1 MWLLASLSRKGCS
14 YNLAIMESDKETALA
29 SILNAKTL
37 SRIGFVL
44 ILVAFAFY
52 AYRFIERTSFI
63 VNGERYYALF
73 DDAMISMRYAQ
84 NLAEGN
90 GPVWNAG
97 GERVEGYSNPL
108 WVVFMASFHLL
119 GLPVSQ
125 ISRYVQLAASL
136 ILMVNLWV
144 VWHIAKEF
152 CEHWLLPLLA
162 VFLTAFYFPLN
173 NWSLQGMEVSALV
186 LITSGAVLLAVR
198 ALKANTFSYWPYLL
212 LGVGTLFRIDMAAPL
227 GVLTLFMM
235 LLDRGRLRQHLTW
248 GAATGLVFLG
258 SQTLWRL
265 AYYGEW
271 LPNTY
276 YLKVGGATL
285 IGRLTQGLAAFA
297 QFVWTGNWLIMVT
310 PLALLVLRPGRE
322 TLFLFAIVAG
332 QMVYSVYVGGDAWEH
347 KGGANRFIS
356 IAMPLFFILFTLA
369 LERIRS
375 ALLEKGQKTGKYV
388 QFGSFAVVAAICFA
402 SIFSL
407 NTLLERDSFQK
418 WATIKRPIF
427 VAGTERYVG
436 MGLAIKNITTPDATI
451 AVVTAGN
458 IPYFAERAAID
469 LLGKSDKVIARTEP
483 QVQAGNFD
491 FDDDF
496 RPGHNKWDYDYSI
509 GELQPDVVAQLWGDT
524 SAAMPYL
531 EADYVQL
538 EIDGIPY
545 WLKRDSINILWDLVE
560 EVSE

>member
-1 MWLLASLSRKGCS
+1 MEKDNKSARANLLNTR
-14 YNLAIMESDKETALA
+14 
-29 SILNAKTL
+29 TL
-37 SRIGFVL
+37 SRLGFIL
-44 ILVAFAFY
+44 IIIAFGLY
-52 AYRFIERTSFI
+52 AWRFIERTSFVI
-63 VNGERYYALF
+63 DGERYYALF

-84 NLAEGN
+84 NLAAGN

-108 WVVFMASFHLL
+108 WVVFMAGFHLL
-119 GLPVSQ
+119 GQPASQ
-125 ISRYVQLAASL
+125 ISRYVQLAAAM

-144 VWHIAKEF
+144 VWNIAKEF
-152 CEHWLLPLLA
+152 SKTWLVPLFA

-186 LITSGAVLLAVR
+186 LITSAAVWLAVR
-198 ALKANTFSYWPYLL
+198 ALKANEFSFWPYIL
-212 LGVGTLFRIDMAAPL
+212 LGLGTLFRIDMAAPL
-227 GVLTLFMM
+227 GVLTLFMVVF
-235 LLDRGRLRQHLTW
+235 DRGRLRQHLIW
-248 GAATGLVFLG
+248 GLGTGLIFLG

-285 IGRLTQGLAAFA
+285 IGRLTQGLAAFV
-297 QFVWTGNWLIMVT
+297 QFVWTGNWLIMVI
-310 PLALLVLRPGRE
+310 PLILLVLRPGRE
-322 TLFLFAIVAG
+322 TLLLFTLVGG
-332 QMVYSVYVGGDAWEH
+332 QMAYSVYVGGDAWEH

-356 IAMPLFFILFTLA
+356 IAMPLFFVLFTLA
-369 LERIRS
+369 IERLRS
-375 ALLEKGQKTGKYV
+375 GLLEMGAQTGKLVRLGSYV
-388 QFGSFAVVAAICFA
+388 VMAGIAFA

-407 NTLLERDSFQK
+407 NTLLERDSFEK
-418 WATIKRPIF
+418 WSTIKRPIF
-427 VAGTERYVG
+427 VAGTERYVS
-436 MGLAIKNITTPDATI
+436 MGLAINSITTPDATI

-458 IPYFAERAAID
+458 IPYFAERTAID
-469 LLGKSDKVIARTEP
+469 LLGKSDKLIARTEP

-531 EADYVQL
+531 EADYVQV

-545 WLKRDSINILWDLVE
+545 WLRRDSGNILWEVVEDLNR
-560 EVSE
+560 

>member
-1 MWLLASLSRKGCS
+1 M
-14 YNLAIMESDKETALA
+14 DKQSGLT
-29 SILNAKTL
+29 SIPYGKTL
-37 SRIGFVL
+37 GRVSFVL
-44 ILVAFAFY
+44 IVVAFAFY
-52 AYRFIERTSFI
+52 AYRFIERTSF
-63 VNGERYYALF
+63 VVDGQRYYALF

-84 NLAEGN
+84 NLAAGN
-90 GPVWNAG
+90 GFVWNAG

-119 GLPVSQ
+119 GLSASQ
-125 ISRYVQLAASL
+125 ISRYVQLAAAV

-144 VWHIAKEF
+144 VWNIAKEF
-152 CEHWLLPLLA
+152 SKHWLLPLLT

-198 ALKANTFSYWPYLL
+198 ALKADTFSYWPYVL
-212 LGVGTLFRIDMAAPL
+212 LGLGTLFRIDMAAPL

-235 LLDRGRLRQHLTW
+235 ILDRARLRQHLIW
-248 GAATGLVFLG
+248 GVATGLVFLG

-297 QFVWTGNWLIMVT
+297 QFVWTGNWLIMII
-310 PLALLVLRPGRE
+310 PLVLLALRPGRE
-322 TLFLFAIVAG
+322 TLLLFAIVGG
-332 QMVYSVYVGGDAWEH
+332 QMAYSVYVGGDAWEH

-356 IAMPLFFILFTLA
+356 ISMPLFFILFPLA
-369 LERIRS
+369 LERIRN
-375 ALLEKGQKTGKYV
+375 ALLEIGKQCQRWV
-388 QFGSFAVVAAICFA
+388 EWGSYAVVAGIVFV

-436 MGLAIKNITTPDATI
+436 MGLTIQRITTADASI

-458 IPYFAERAAID
+458 IPYFAERTAID

-531 EADYVQL
+531 EADYVQV

-545 WLKRDSINILWDLVE
+545 WLKRDSGNILWDVVKAE
-560 EVSE
+560 E